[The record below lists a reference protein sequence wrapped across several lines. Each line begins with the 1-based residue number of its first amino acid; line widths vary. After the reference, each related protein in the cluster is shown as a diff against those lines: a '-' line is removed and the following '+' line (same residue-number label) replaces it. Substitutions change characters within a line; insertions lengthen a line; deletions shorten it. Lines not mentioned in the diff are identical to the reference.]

1 LTHDSAHHWGDQDF
15 APGRSHRDVFREVDP
30 GRCHVP
36 GRTLIPASHCGAS
49 VNSQLAHKERIMQ
62 TVKLNN
68 GVEIPILGFGV
79 FQIIDPNECERNV
92 IDAIQTGYSHI
103 DTAASYQ
110 NEEAVGRG
118 IQQSGVAREKLFITT
133 KLWIQSNGYEG
144 TLKAL
149 ENSLKRL
156 QLDYIDLYLI
166 HQPLGDVY
174 GEWRAMED
182 LYQQGKVRAIG
193 VSNFYP
199 DRIMDLMIHNK
210 ITPAVNQI
218 EVNPFQQQI
227 ETQKFLL
234 DNSVQVEAWAPF
246 AEGRNNIFQNEFL
259 LSIAAKYQKSV
270 AQVILRWLV
279 QRGIIAL
286 AKSTHKE
293 RMLENISVFDF
304 ELSAEDMAAMTTL
317 DTKTSS
323 FFDHRDPDKVK
334 WLGNRKL
341 DV

>member
-1 LTHDSAHHWGDQDF
+1 
-15 APGRSHRDVFREVDP
+15 
-30 GRCHVP
+30 
-36 GRTLIPASHCGAS
+36 
-49 VNSQLAHKERIMQ
+49 MQ

-79 FQIIDPNECERNV
+79 FQITDPAECERCV
-92 IDAIQTGYSHI
+92 VDAIQAGYSHI

-118 IQQSGVAREKLFITT
+118 IKQSGVAREKLFITT
-133 KLWIQSNGYEG
+133 KLWIQRNGYEG
-144 TLKAL
+144 TIRAF

-166 HQPLGDVY
+166 HQPFGDVY
-174 GEWRAMED
+174 GEWRAMEE

-193 VSNFYP
+193 VSNFHP
-199 DRIMDLMIHNK
+199 DRIMDLMIYNR
-210 ITPAVNQI
+210 ITPAINQI
-218 EVNPFQQQI
+218 EVNPFHQQI
-227 ETQKFLL
+227 DTQKFLQ

-246 AEGRNNIFQNEFL
+246 AEGRNNIFQNELL
-259 LSIAAKYQKSV
+259 LSIAAKHKKSV
-270 AQVILRWLV
+270 AQVILRWLL

-286 AKSTHKE
+286 SKTTRKE
-293 RMLENISVFDF
+293 RMIENISVFDF
-304 ELSAEDMAAMTTL
+304 ELSTEDMAAITTL

-323 FFDHRDPDKVK
+323 FFDHRNPEMVK
-334 WLGNRKL
+334 WLGTRKL

>member
-1 LTHDSAHHWGDQDF
+1 
-15 APGRSHRDVFREVDP
+15 
-30 GRCHVP
+30 
-36 GRTLIPASHCGAS
+36 
-49 VNSQLAHKERIMQ
+49 MQ

-79 FQIIDPNECERNV
+79 FQITDPAECGRSV
-92 IDAIQTGYSHI
+92 VDAIQTGYSHI

-118 IQQSGVAREKLFITT
+118 IKQSGVAREKLFITT
-133 KLWIQSNGYEG
+133 KLWIQRNGYEG
-144 TLKAL
+144 TLRAF

-166 HQPLGDVY
+166 HQPFGDVY
-174 GEWRAMED
+174 GEWRAMEE
-182 LYQQGKVRAIG
+182 LYQQGKIRAIG
-193 VSNFYP
+193 VSNFQP

-210 ITPAVNQI
+210 ITPAINQI

-227 ETQKFLL
+227 DTQRFLQ

-246 AEGRNNIFQNEFL
+246 AEGRNNIFQNELL
-259 LSIAAKYQKSV
+259 LSIAAKHNKSV

-279 QRGIIAL
+279 QRGIVAL
-286 AKSTHKE
+286 SKTTHKE

-304 ELSAEDMAAMTTL
+304 ELSPEDLAAITTL

-323 FFDHRDPDKVK
+323 FFDHRDPEKVK
-334 WLGNRKL
+334 WLGERKL
-341 DV
+341 DI